1 MARSFICIISERKD
15 QLFTMQEKTV
25 LDVTGVFLGE
35 GESKE
40 EETDF
45 REAGFRAYYFSS
57 SSITVLCN
65 RINLEFISY
74 SFF

>member
-1 MARSFICIISERKD
+1 MARRFICIISEKKD
-15 QLFTMQEKTV
+15 QLFTMQKKTV

-40 EETDF
+40 ERTDF
-45 REAGFRAYYFSS
+45 REASFGAYNFSS

>member
-1 MARSFICIISERKD
+1 
-15 QLFTMQEKTV
+15 MQEKTV
-25 LDVTGVFLGE
+25 LDVTGVFLWE
-35 GESKE
+35 GENKE
-40 EETDF
+40 EGTDF
-45 REAGFRAYYFSS
+45 REAGFGAYTFSS

>member
-1 MARSFICIISERKD
+1 M
-15 QLFTMQEKTV
+15 

-40 EETDF
+40 EGTDF
-45 REAGFRAYYFSS
+45 REAGFGAYNFSS
-57 SSITVLCN
+57 SSITVMCN
-65 RINLEFISY
+65 RIHLEFISY